1 MKLISYIAVVLSSCV
16 LLPDVSVDA
25 SPCCGLGVAVAGT
38 LAFAGV
44 SAQKGLC
51 ISIFFPYDFPVA
63 VGMLGFMYGYMSVW
77 KPTGAASHCLLPISG
92 CSGRQAPPQPPSRGR
107 LSFLRLRRL
116 RQLLRL
122 VRRKL
127 RQKAQ
132 EGCRILE

>member
-51 ISIFFPYDFPVA
+51 ISIFFFH
-63 VGMLGFMYGYMSVW
+63 MLGFMYGYMSVW